1 MAHEALVMPAVLSAA
16 EQIEFDN
23 ARDRRR
29 SLLGVV
35 DLHRTLQVPG
45 IPTAT
50 IPNASFPLVTRQVWV
65 TFVTAIRIGSGA
77 THRGLIF
84 ELGSST
90 SGVAAWVEDDRIGFT
105 AGNGAVTTVDAA
117 TGTFVI
123 TGGLPDTLV
132 LDLVLAVRPADG
144 KIRVWVNGFEE
155 IRATAS
161 GGSLLSG
168 QWADAGDGSFA
179 AAPNGTVALNVPAT
193 SRVAPNGFDVIL
205 PLSVYAKQIPKH
217 FI

>member
-1 MAHEALVMPAVLSAA
+1 MAGDALATPAVLTAA
-16 EQIEFDN
+16 EQVEFDN

-35 DLHRTLQVPG
+35 DLFRTLQVPG
-45 IPTAT
+45 IPTAS
-50 IPNASFPLVTRQVWV
+50 IPNASFPLLTRQVWV
-65 TFVTAIRIGSGA
+65 TFATSIRIGSGA

-84 ELGSST
+84 EIGSST

-105 AGNGAVTTVDAA
+105 AGSGAVTTVDAA

-123 TGGLPDTLV
+123 AGGLPDTME
-132 LDLVLAVRPADG
+132 LDLVFAVRPADG
-144 KIRVWVNGFEE
+144 RIRVWGNGFEL

-193 SRVAPNGFDVIL
+193 SRVVPNGFDVVL
-205 PLSVYAKQIPKH
+205 PLSVYAKQIPRH